1 MFERKEHYTM
11 DDLADIVELLRD
23 PEHGCPWDKVQ
34 THESIRKNFLEEAY
48 EAVDAIDLND
58 AHLLCEELGDV
69 LLQVALH
76 ARMEQEQERFSLG
89 DVTTGIC
96 EKLIQRHPHIFGDT
110 QAESPQAALDNWEA
124 IKRRE
129 KHRET
134 LSANLDDVPKTLPAL
149 MRTQKIQK
157 RVSDAGYVCGEEEAR
172 ARLAESVRALE
183 HASRDTAGAALGA
196 LLFDAVNLGRILG
209 ADAEESLTRT
219 AREFSEQAKCAD
231 EAVRSQGCGPKEW
244 PATPTV

>member
-183 HASRDTAGAALGA
+183 QASKETAGAALGA

>member
-76 ARMEQEQERFSLG
+76 ARMEQ
-89 DVTTGIC
+89 
-96 EKLIQRHPHIFGDT
+96 
-110 QAESPQAALDNWEA
+110 
-124 IKRRE
+124 
-129 KHRET
+129 
-134 LSANLDDVPKTLPAL
+134 
-149 MRTQKIQK
+149 
-157 RVSDAGYVCGEEEAR
+157 
-172 ARLAESVRALE
+172 
-183 HASRDTAGAALGA
+183 
-196 LLFDAVNLGRILG
+196 
-209 ADAEESLTRT
+209 
-219 AREFSEQAKCAD
+219 
-231 EAVRSQGCGPKEW
+231 
-244 PATPTV
+244 